1 MPYMWQGALSMMS
14 QSLLIMGATMSP
26 SLRPIL
32 MNLVPD
38 NEALDDI
45 MDRIV
50 AEVGLYADLAP
61 SLKLAF
67 EIIRDADLR
76 RRAYLGT

>member
-1 MPYMWQGALSMMS
+1 MWQGALSMMS

>member
-1 MPYMWQGALSMMS
+1 MMS

>member
-1 MPYMWQGALSMMS
+1 MMS
-14 QSLLIMGATMSP
+14 QSLLVMGATMSP

-38 NEALDDI
+38 SQALDDI

-61 SLKLAF
+61 SLKLAS

-76 RRAYLGT
+76 RRSYLGT